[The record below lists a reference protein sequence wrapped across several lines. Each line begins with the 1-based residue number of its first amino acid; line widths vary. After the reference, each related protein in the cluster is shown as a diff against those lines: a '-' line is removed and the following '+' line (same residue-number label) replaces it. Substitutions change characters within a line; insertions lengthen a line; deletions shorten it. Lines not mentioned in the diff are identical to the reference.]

1 MNNHCNIS
9 RRSRDA
15 FVRALHTAVEGRARY
30 KINGLQGSQAFK
42 KYLELKLS
50 EVQGITQVSANPS
63 TGNVL
68 VLYQPGHSVLA
79 LAAQIERLVIEYA
92 KQTQHS
98 IVGASKKINLP
109 QKKAKKLSASNKK
122 SHKLTANTH
131 QQEIATWH
139 LKETD
144 TVITELKTSPESGLT
159 AKKAQQKLKKYGPNA
174 LPEAD
179 PRSGLSM
186 FIDQFKSL
194 PVGLLAVAAG
204 VSVATGGLVD
214 AVVIMG
220 VVVINAAI
228 GYATES
234 NSEKVIRSL
243 KNLVNPTAFVLRDR
257 NIVEISAQEIV
268 IGDILILKPGSYVP
282 ADARLL
288 EARRL
293 SIDESA
299 LTGESMPV
307 SKSAQT
313 LVGENIALG
322 DRTNMVYMGTL
333 VTGGQGT
340 AVVVATGKYTEMGN
354 IQMMVS
360 EATLPETPMEKQLD
374 KAGSQL
380 VMVSG
385 AVCALFFG
393 IGILRGNTLLQ
404 MLKSSISLAVAAVPE
419 GLPTVATTT
428 LALGIANM
436 RKHNVLIRRLDAV
449 ETLGSVQTIC
459 MDKTGTITANRMTV
473 VELCTDNKCIQASA
487 DQLLFGNETV
497 NPYENEQL
505 LKLIHVLTL
514 CNESEVEKEGDEYTV
529 RGSATEN
536 ALIDVAM
543 KGGVNVLSLR
553 ASYPRLKIN
562 HRSQERNYMATLHAT
577 PDEQQKLIAVKGSP
591 SEVLSL
597 CSWQIKNGEK
607 VPLTEADKQ
616 VIENDNDD
624 MAGKALRVL
633 GVAYLLCKDAE
644 IERRGDAESEN
655 ILAASPHPC
664 VPVSSSDVSFE
675 NIHHGDNLIWLGLVG
690 MIDPIRNGV
699 QGLMG
704 DFHQAGIDTV
714 MITGDQSPTAY
725 AIGKELNLSKGEQ
738 LQILDSTHLN
748 NLEPEVMKGL
758 CDRVHVFAR
767 ISPANKL
774 QVVQALQSSGKVV
787 AMTGDGINDA
797 PALKAADVGIAMGHT
812 GTDVA
817 REVADV
823 ILEDD
828 NLETMIIA
836 VSHGRTIYN
845 NIRKSVHYLLS
856 TNASEIMVMLAAT
869 TAGIGHPLTAIQLL
883 WVNLVSDIFPALALA
898 MEAPEPDVLLTPP
911 RDPNEPIIRNA
922 DFGRILLESAA
933 LSASTLAAYWYGI
946 SRYGFGAQASTIG
959 FMSLTIAQ
967 LLHTYTCRSQTHTI
981 FSKQKLPPNKYL
993 NIAIGGSL
1001 ALQIVAAIVP
1011 GLKGLLQIS
1020 PINLIDTA
1028 VIGSSAVLPF
1038 LFNEGRKEIA
1048 TRYLRGD
1055 QNSPRLL
1062 PGVKDDSAAKPKLE
1076 AAEQQEVELQTVAVV
1091 VS

>member
-1 MNNHCNIS
+1 MNNHCNVS

-15 FVRALHTAVEGRARY
+15 LVRALHTAVEGRARY
-30 KINGLQGSQAFK
+30 KINGLQGSEALK

-50 EVQGITQVSANPS
+50 EAQGITQVSANTS

-68 VLYQPGHSVLA
+68 VFYRPGHSVLA
-79 LAAQIERLVIEYA
+79 LAAQIERLVIEYV
-92 KQTQHS
+92 KQSHS
-98 IVGASKKINLP
+98 SIAEAAKKINRF
-109 QKKAKKLSASNKK
+109 QKKPKNLPASNKK
-122 SHKLTANTH
+122 SHQLTASTQ
-131 QQEIATWH
+131 QQETATWH

-144 TVITELKTSPESGLT
+144 AVITELKTSQVSGLT
-159 AKKAQQKLKKYGPNA
+159 TKKAQEKLKKYGPNA

-186 FIDQFKSL
+186 FVDQFKSL

-214 AVVIMG
+214 ALVIMG

-243 KNLVNPTAFVLRDR
+243 KNLVNPTAFVLRDGK
-257 NIVEISAQEIV
+257 IVEISAQEIV

-282 ADARLL
+282 ADARIL

-313 LVGENIALG
+313 LVGDNIPLG

-340 AVVVATGKYTEMGN
+340 AVVVATGKYTEMGK
-354 IQMMVS
+354 IQMMVT

-374 KAGSQL
+374 QAGSQL

-385 AVCALFFG
+385 AVCVLFFG
-393 IGILRGNTLLQ
+393 IGLWRGNTLLQ

-487 DQLLFGNETV
+487 DQLLLGNETV

-514 CNESEVEKEGDEYTV
+514 CNESEVEKEGDEYTI

-536 ALIDVAM
+536 ALIDVAI
-543 KGGVNVLSLR
+543 KAGVNVTSLR
-553 ASYPRLKIN
+553 ANYPRLKIN
-562 HRSQERNYMATLHAT
+562 HRSQERNYMVTLHAT
-577 PDEQQKLIAVKGSP
+577 PNEQQKLIAVKGSP

-597 CSWQIKNGEK
+597 CSWQIQNGEK
-607 VPLTEADKQ
+607 VPLTEADRQ
-616 VIENDNDD
+616 AIENDNDD

-633 GVAYLLCKDAE
+633 GAAYQLD
-644 IERRGDAESEN
+644 DSET
-655 ILAASPHPC
+655 
-664 VPVSSSDVSFE
+664 
-675 NIHHGDNLIWLGLVG
+675 IHTRDLIWLGLVG

-699 QGLMG
+699 QGLME

-911 RDPNEPIIRNA
+911 RDPKEPIIRNA
-922 DFGRILLESAA
+922 DFGRILVESAA
-933 LSASTLAAYWYGI
+933 LSASALAAYWYGI
-946 SRYGFGAQASTIG
+946 SRYGFGPQASTIG
-959 FMSLTIAQ
+959 FMSLTMAQ
-967 LLHTYTCRSQTHTI
+967 LLHTFTCRSQTHTI

-993 NIAIGGSL
+993 NMAIGGSFV
-1001 ALQIVAAIVP
+1001 LQILAAIVP

-1020 PINLIDTA
+1020 PINLVDTA

-1048 TRYLRGD
+1048 TRYLRV
-1055 QNSPRLL
+1055 NHNFPRLL
-1062 PGVKDDSAAKPKLE
+1062 AGSKYDSATSPVLE
-1076 AAEQQEVELQTVAVV
+1076 AGEQQEVELETTAVV
-1091 VS
+1091 VSS

>member
-1 MNNHCNIS
+1 MNNHCNVS
-9 RRSRDA
+9 HRSRGA

-30 KINGLQGSQAFK
+30 KINGLQGSEAFK

-50 EVQGITQVSANPS
+50 EVQGITKVSANPS
-63 TGNVL
+63 SGNVL
-68 VLYQPGHSVLA
+68 VLYQPEHSVLA

-92 KQTQHS
+92 KQSQHS
-98 IVGASKKINLP
+98 IVGATKKINRF
-109 QKKAKKLSASNKK
+109 QKKAKKLPASNKK
-122 SHKLTANTH
+122 SHQLTANTH
-131 QQEIATWH
+131 QQQIATWH

-144 TVITELKTSPESGLT
+144 AVITELKTSQESGLT
-159 AKKAQQKLKKYGPNA
+159 TKKAEQKLKKYGPNA

-307 SKSAQT
+307 TKSAQT

-374 KAGSQL
+374 RAGSQL

-393 IGILRGNTLLQ
+393 IGILRGNSLLQ

-487 DQLLFGNETV
+487 DQLLFGNEAV

-514 CNESEVEKEGDEYTV
+514 CNESEVEQEGDEYTV

-553 ASYPRLKIN
+553 ANYPRLKIN

-597 CSWQIKNGEK
+597 CNWQIKNGEK
-607 VPLTEADKQ
+607 VPLTEADRQ
-616 VIENDNDD
+616 AIENDNDD

-633 GVAYLLCKDAE
+633 GVAYQLD
-644 IERRGDAESEN
+644 ESEK
-655 ILAASPHPC
+655 
-664 VPVSSSDVSFE
+664 
-675 NIHHGDNLIWLGLVG
+675 IHTHDLIWLGLVG

-704 DFHQAGIDTV
+704 GFHQAGIDTV

-758 CDRVHVFAR
+758 LHRVHVFAR

-911 RDPNEPIIRNA
+911 RDPKEPIIRSS
-922 DFGRILLESAA
+922 DFGRILVESAA
-933 LSASTLAAYWYGI
+933 LSASTLGAYWYGI
-946 SRYGFGAQASTIG
+946 SRYGFGPQASTIG

-967 LLHTYTCRSQTHTI
+967 LLHTFTCRSQTHTI

-993 NIAIGGSL
+993 NMAIGGSL

-1020 PINLIDTA
+1020 PINLVDTA

-1048 TRYLRGD
+1048 TRYLRGEH
-1055 QNSPRLL
+1055 NSSRLL
-1062 PGVKDDSAAKPKLE
+1062 PGSKDDSATSRVLE
-1076 AAEQQEVELQTVAVV
+1076 AAEEQEVELQTVAVV

>member
-9 RRSRDA
+9 RRSRGA

-30 KINGLQGSQAFK
+30 KINGLQGSEAFK

-50 EVQGITQVSANPS
+50 EVQGITQVNANPS
-63 TGNVL
+63 SGNVL
-68 VLYQPGHSVLA
+68 VLYQPEHSVLA
-79 LAAQIERLVIEYA
+79 LAAQIERLVIEYT
-92 KQTQHS
+92 KQSQHS
-98 IVGASKKINLP
+98 IVRATKKINRFP
-109 QKKAKKLSASNKK
+109 KKAKKLPASNKK
-122 SHKLTANTH
+122 SNQLTANTH
-131 QQEIATWH
+131 QQQIATWH
-139 LKETD
+139 LKDTD
-144 TVITELKTSPESGLT
+144 AVITELKTSQESGLT
-159 AKKAQQKLKKYGPNA
+159 TKKAEQKLKKYGPNA

-288 EARRL
+288 EARHL

-307 SKSAQT
+307 TKSAQT

-374 KAGSQL
+374 RAGSQL

-385 AVCALFFG
+385 VVCALFFG
-393 IGILRGNTLLQ
+393 IGILRGNSLLQ

-487 DQLLFGNETV
+487 DELLLGNEAV

-514 CNESEVEKEGDEYTV
+514 CNESEVEKEGDEYNV

-536 ALIDVAM
+536 ALIDVAI
-543 KGGVNVLSLR
+543 KGGVNIPSLR
-553 ASYPRLKIN
+553 ANYPRLKIN

-577 PDEQQKLIAVKGSP
+577 PDEKQKLIAVKGSP

-597 CSWQIKNGEK
+597 CNWQIQNGEK
-607 VPLTEADKQ
+607 VPLTEADRQ
-616 VIENDNDD
+616 AIENDNDD

-633 GVAYLLCKDAE
+633 GAAYQLD
-644 IERRGDAESEN
+644 DT
-655 ILAASPHPC
+655 
-664 VPVSSSDVSFE
+664 E
-675 NIHHGDNLIWLGLVG
+675 NIHTRDLIWLGLVG

-704 DFHQAGIDTV
+704 GFHQAGIDTV

-758 CDRVHVFAR
+758 LHRVHVFAR

-911 RDPNEPIIRNA
+911 RDPKEPIIRNS

-946 SRYGFGAQASTIG
+946 SRYGFGPQASTIG

-967 LLHTYTCRSQTHTI
+967 LLHTFTCRSQTHTI

-993 NIAIGGSL
+993 NMAIGGSL

-1020 PINLIDTA
+1020 PINLVDTA

-1038 LFNEGRKEIA
+1038 LFNEGRKEVA
-1048 TRYLRGD
+1048 TRYFRGD
-1055 QNSPRLL
+1055 HNSPRLL
-1062 PGVKDDSAAKPKLE
+1062 SSSQDDSAVTRQLE

>member
-1 MNNHCNIS
+1 LNEEMKNHCNVS
-9 RRSRDA
+9 RRRRNA
-15 FVRALHTAVEGRARY
+15 LVKALHTAVEGRARY
-30 KINGLQGSQAFK
+30 KINGLQGSEALK
-42 KYLELKLS
+42 KYLELELS
-50 EVQGITQVSANPS
+50 GAEGITQVSANPS

-68 VLYQPGHSVLA
+68 VIYQPGHNASA
-79 LAAQIERLVIEYA
+79 IAAQIERLVIEYA
-92 KQTQHS
+92 KQSQHS
-98 IVGASKKINLP
+98 ITVGTANKINRAE
-109 QKKAKKLSASNKK
+109 KKAKNLPASNKK
-122 SHKLTANTH
+122 LNNRQQKLTNDAP
-131 QQEIATWH
+131 QQEIVAWH

-144 TVITELKTSPESGLT
+144 VVIAELKTSKASGLSS
-159 AKKAQQKLKKYGPNA
+159 KKAQEKLKKYGPNT
-174 LPEAD
+174 LPEAE

-243 KNLVNPTAFVLRDR
+243 KNLVNPTAFTIRDGS
-257 NIVEISAQEIV
+257 IQEISAHEIV
-268 IGDILILKPGSYVP
+268 VGDILVLKPGSYVP

-288 EARRL
+288 EAQRL

-307 SKSAQT
+307 TKSAHT
-313 LVGENIALG
+313 LIGENVPLG
-322 DRTNMVYMGTL
+322 DRHNMVYMGTL

-340 AVVVATGKYTEMGN
+340 AVVVATGKHTEMGK

-360 EATLPETPMEKQLD
+360 EATMPETPMEKQLD
-374 KAGSQL
+374 QAGSQL

-393 IGILRGNTLLQ
+393 IGLWRGNGLLQ
-404 MLKSSISLAVAAVPE
+404 MLKASISLAVAAVPE

-459 MDKTGTITANRMTV
+459 MDKTGTITANRMTA
-473 VELCTDNKCIQASA
+473 VELCTDNKCIQVGH
-487 DQLLFGNETV
+487 DQLLVGHEPI
-497 NPYENEQL
+497 NPYDNEQL

-514 CNESEVEKEGDEYTV
+514 CNESEVEQEGDEYIV

-536 ALIDVAM
+536 ALIDVAI
-543 KGGVNVLSLR
+543 KGGVNVISLR
-553 ASYPRLKIN
+553 ANYPRLKIS
-562 HRSQERNYMATLHAT
+562 HRSQERNYMTTLHAT
-577 PDEQQKLIAVKGSP
+577 PDERQNLIAVKGSP

-597 CSWQIKNGEK
+597 CSWQIKNGHK
-607 VPLTEADKQ
+607 VPLTEADRLA
-616 VIENDNDD
+616 IENENED

-633 GVAYLLCKDAE
+633 GAAYQLDDCDGLHTRD
-644 IERRGDAESEN
+644 D
-655 ILAASPHPC
+655 
-664 VPVSSSDVSFE
+664 
-675 NIHHGDNLIWLGLVG
+675 LIWLGLVG
-690 MIDPIRNGV
+690 MIDPVRNGV
-699 QGLMG
+699 KGLMG

-738 LQILDSTHLN
+738 LQILDSTHLSN
-748 NLEPEVMKGL
+748 IDPEVMKGL
-758 CDRVHVFAR
+758 LHRVHVFAR

-774 QVVQALQSSGKVV
+774 QVVQALQGSGKVV

-823 ILEDD
+823 VLEDD
-828 NLETMIIA
+828 NLETMIVA

-845 NIRKSVHYLLS
+845 NIRKSVHFLLS
-856 TNASEIMVMLAAT
+856 TNTSEIMVMLAAT
-869 TAGIGHPLTAIQLL
+869 TAGIGHPMTAIQLL
-883 WVNLVSDIFPALALA
+883 WLNLITDIFPALALA
-898 MEAPEPDVLLTPP
+898 MEAPEPDVLLMPP
-911 RDPNEPIIRNA
+911 RDPKEPIIKGS
-922 DFGRILLESAA
+922 DFKRIILESAA
-933 LSASTLAAYWYGI
+933 LSASALAAYWYGI
-946 SRYGFGAQASTIG
+946 KRYGIGPQASTIG
-959 FMSLTIAQ
+959 FMSLTMAQ
-967 LLHTYTCRSQTHTI
+967 LLHTLSCRSQNHSI
-981 FSKQKLPPNKYL
+981 FSKQKLPANKYL
-993 NIAIGGSL
+993 NIALGGSFV
-1001 ALQIVAAIVP
+1001 LQILAATVP
-1011 GLKGLLQIS
+1011 GLKGLLQIA
-1020 PINLIDTA
+1020 PIGLVDAT
-1028 VIGSSAVLPF
+1028 VIGSSAVVPF
-1038 LFNEGRKEIA
+1038 LVNEGRKEL
-1048 TRYLRGD
+1048 TTKYLQGD
-1055 QNSPRLL
+1055 NNSTRLL
-1062 PGVKDDSAAKPKLE
+1062 PASNNDVAAIAHLE
-1076 AAEQQEVELQTVAVV
+1076 TEHQEVEPQTVAVV
-1091 VS
+1091 SY

>member
-9 RRSRDA
+9 RRSRGA

-30 KINGLQGSQAFK
+30 KINGLQGSIAFK
-42 KYLELKLS
+42 KYLELNLS

-68 VLYQPGHSVLA
+68 VFYQPGHTVLA
-79 LAAQIERLVIEYA
+79 LAAQIERLVIDYT
-92 KQTQHS
+92 KQSHSS
-98 IVGASKKINLP
+98 IVRAAKKINRF
-109 QKKAKKLSASNKK
+109 QKKAKKLPASKKK
-122 SHKLTANTH
+122 SSQLTANTH

-139 LKETD
+139 LQETD
-144 TVITELKTSPESGLT
+144 AVITELKTSQESGLT
-159 AKKAQQKLKKYGPNA
+159 TKKAQDKLKKYGPNT

-186 FIDQFKSL
+186 FVDQFKSL

-243 KNLVNPTAFVLRDR
+243 KNLVTPTAFALRDR

-299 LTGESMPV
+299 LTGESMPA
-307 SKSAQT
+307 SKYAQT

-340 AVVVATGKYTEMGN
+340 AVVVATGKYTEMGK

-380 VMVSG
+380 VIVSG

-393 IGILRGNTLLQ
+393 IGILRGNSLLQ

-487 DQLLFGNETV
+487 DQLLFGNEAV

-514 CNESEVEKEGDEYTV
+514 CNESEVEQEGDEYTV

-536 ALIDVAM
+536 ALIDVAI
-543 KGGVNVLSLR
+543 KGGVNVTALR

-597 CSWQIKNGEK
+597 CNWQIKNGEK
-607 VPLTEADKQ
+607 VPLTEADRQ

-633 GVAYLLCKDAE
+633 GVAYQLD
-644 IERRGDAESEN
+644 ESEK
-655 ILAASPHPC
+655 
-664 VPVSSSDVSFE
+664 
-675 NIHHGDNLIWLGLVG
+675 IHTRDLIWLGLVG

-704 DFHQAGIDTV
+704 GFHQAGIDTV

-725 AIGKELNLSKGEQ
+725 AIAKELNLSKGEQ

-758 CDRVHVFAR
+758 LHRVHVFAR

-911 RDPNEPIIRNA
+911 RDPKESIIRTS
-922 DFGRILLESAA
+922 DFGRILVESAA

-946 SRYGFGAQASTIG
+946 SRYGFGPQASTIG
-959 FMSLTIAQ
+959 FMSLTMAQ
-967 LLHTYTCRSQTHTI
+967 LLHTFTCRSQTHTI
-981 FSKQKLPPNKYL
+981 FSKEKLPPNKYL
-993 NIAIGGSL
+993 NIAIGSSL
-1001 ALQIVAAIVP
+1001 VLQILAATVP

-1020 PINLIDTA
+1020 PINLVDTA

-1055 QNSPRLL
+1055 HNSPRLL
-1062 PGVKDDSAAKPKLE
+1062 PSSKYDSGVIPQLE

>member
-1 MNNHCNIS
+1 MNNHCNVS

-15 FVRALHTAVEGRARY
+15 LVRALHTAVKGRARY
-30 KINGLQGSQAFK
+30 KINGLQGSEAFK

-50 EVQGITQVSANPS
+50 EAQGITQVSANTS

-68 VLYQPGHSVLA
+68 VFYQPGHTVLA
-79 LAAQIERLVIEYA
+79 LAAQIERLVIEYV
-92 KQTQHS
+92 KQSHS
-98 IVGASKKINLP
+98 SIAEAAKKINQF
-109 QKKAKKLSASNKK
+109 QKKAKNLPASNKK
-122 SHKLTANTH
+122 SHQLTANTH
-131 QQEIATWH
+131 QQKIATWH

-144 TVITELKTSPESGLT
+144 AVITELKTSQESGLT
-159 AKKAQQKLKKYGPNA
+159 TKKAQKKLKKYGPNA

-186 FIDQFKSL
+186 FVDQFKSL

-214 AVVIMG
+214 ALVIMG

-243 KNLVNPTAFVLRDR
+243 KNLVNPTAFVIRDR

-307 SKSAQT
+307 SKSTQT

-340 AVVVATGKYTEMGN
+340 AVVVATGKYTEMGK

-360 EATLPETPMEKQLD
+360 EAKLPETPMEKQLD

-393 IGILRGNTLLQ
+393 IGILRGNSLLQ

-487 DQLLFGNETV
+487 DQLLFGNEAV

-505 LKLIHVLTL
+505 LKLIHILTL

-536 ALIDVAM
+536 ALIDVAI
-543 KGGVNVLSLR
+543 KAGVNVPSVR
-553 ASYPRLKIN
+553 ANYPRLKIN

-607 VPLTEADKQ
+607 VPLTEADRQ
-616 VIENDNDD
+616 AIENDNDD
-624 MAGKALRVL
+624 MASKALRVL
-633 GVAYLLCKDAE
+633 GAAYQLD
-644 IERRGDAESEN
+644 GSEN
-655 ILAASPHPC
+655 IHTR
-664 VPVSSSDVSFE
+664 D
-675 NIHHGDNLIWLGLVG
+675 LIWLGLVG

-699 QGLMG
+699 QDLMG
-704 DFHQAGIDTV
+704 GFHQAGIDTV

-758 CDRVHVFAR
+758 LHRVHVFAR

-911 RDPNEPIIRNA
+911 RDPNEPIIRSS
-922 DFGRILLESAA
+922 DFGRILVESAA
-933 LSASTLAAYWYGI
+933 LSASALAAYWYGI
-946 SRYGFGAQASTIG
+946 SRYGFGPQASTIG
-959 FMSLTIAQ
+959 FMSLTMAQ
-967 LLHTYTCRSQTHTI
+967 LLHTFTCRSQTHTI

-993 NIAIGGSL
+993 NIAIGGSFV
-1001 ALQIVAAIVP
+1001 LQIVAAIVP

-1020 PINLIDTA
+1020 PLNLVDTA

-1038 LFNEGRKEIA
+1038 LFNEGRKEVA

-1055 QNSPRLL
+1055 HNSPRLL
-1062 PGVKDDSAAKPKLE
+1062 AGSKYDSAVSPVLE
-1076 AAEQQEVELQTVAVV
+1076 AAQQQEVELETTAVV

>member
-1 MNNHCNIS
+1 
-9 RRSRDA
+9 
-15 FVRALHTAVEGRARY
+15 
-30 KINGLQGSQAFK
+30 
-42 KYLELKLS
+42 LS
-50 EVQGITQVSANPS
+50 EAQGITQVSANPS

-79 LAAQIERLVIEYA
+79 LAAQIERLVIEYT
-92 KQTQHS
+92 KQSQRS
-98 IVGASKKINLP
+98 IVGAAKQINRS
-109 QKKAKKLSASNKK
+109 QKKAKNLPASNKK
-122 SHKLTANTH
+122 SHQLTANTH
-131 QQEIATWH
+131 QQETATWH

-144 TVITELKTSPESGLT
+144 AVITELKTCQVSGLT
-159 AKKAQQKLKKYGPNA
+159 TKKAQKKLKKYGANA
-174 LPEAD
+174 LPEAE

-186 FIDQFKSL
+186 FVDQFKSL

-214 AVVIMG
+214 ALVIMG

-257 NIVEISAQEIV
+257 NIQEISAQEIV

-313 LVGENIALG
+313 LVGENIPLG

-340 AVVVATGKYTEMGN
+340 AVVVATGKYTEMGK

-374 KAGSQL
+374 QAGSQL

-393 IGILRGNTLLQ
+393 IGLWRGNTLLQ

-487 DQLLFGNETV
+487 DQLLFGNEAV

-514 CNESEVEKEGDEYTV
+514 CSESEVEKEGDEYTV

-536 ALIDVAM
+536 ALIDVAI
-543 KGGVNVLSLR
+543 KGGVNVPSLR
-553 ASYPRLKIN
+553 ANYPRLKIN

-607 VPLTEADKQ
+607 VPLTEADRQ
-616 VIENDNDD
+616 VIENENED

-633 GVAYLLCKDAE
+633 GTAYLLCDDAE
-644 IERRGDAESEN
+644 TERRGDAETEN
-655 ILAASPHPC
+655 IPASPCPR
-664 VPVSSSDVSFE
+664 VPVSSSPVSSSPVSSE

-699 QGLMG
+699 QDLMG
-704 DFHQAGIDTV
+704 GFHQAGIDTV

-758 CDRVHVFAR
+758 CDRIHVFAR

-911 RDPNEPIIRNA
+911 RDPKEPIIRSS
-922 DFGRILLESAA
+922 DFGRILVESAA
-933 LSASTLAAYWYGI
+933 LSASALAAYWYGI
-946 SRYGFGAQASTIG
+946 SRYGFGPQASTIG
-959 FMSLTIAQ
+959 FMSLTMAQ
-967 LLHTYTCRSQTHTI
+967 LLHTFTCRSQTHTI

-993 NIAIGGSL
+993 NIAIGGSFI
-1001 ALQIVAAIVP
+1001 LQILAATVP

-1020 PINLIDTA
+1020 PINLVDTA

-1038 LFNEGRKEIA
+1038 LFNEGRKEVA
-1048 TRYLRGD
+1048 TRYLRGGN
-1055 QNSPRLL
+1055 NSPRLL
-1062 PGVKDDSAAKPKLE
+1062 PASKDDSAASPVLE

>member
-9 RRSRDA
+9 RRSRAA
-15 FVRALHTAVEGRARY
+15 FVRALHTAVKGRARY
-30 KINGLQGSQAFK
+30 KINGLQGSEAFK
-42 KYLELKLS
+42 KYLELRLS

-68 VLYQPGHSVLA
+68 VLYQPGQTVLA
-79 LAAQIERLVIEYA
+79 LAAQIEHLVIEYT
-92 KQTQHS
+92 KQSQHS
-98 IVGASKKINLP
+98 IVKATKKINRFP
-109 QKKAKKLSASNKK
+109 KKAKKPASNKK
-122 SHKLTANTH
+122 SHQLTANTH

-144 TVITELKTSPESGLT
+144 AVITELKTSQESGLT
-159 AKKAQQKLKKYGPNA
+159 TNKAQQKLKQYGPNA
-174 LPEAD
+174 LPEAH

-257 NIVEISAQEIV
+257 NIQEISAQEIV

-299 LTGESMPV
+299 LTGESMPA
-307 SKSAQT
+307 SKYAQT

-374 KAGSQL
+374 RAGSQL

-393 IGILRGNTLLQ
+393 IGILRGNSLLQ

-487 DQLLFGNETV
+487 DELLFGKEAV

-536 ALIDVAM
+536 ALIDVAI
-543 KGGVNVLSLR
+543 KGGVNVPNLR
-553 ASYPRLKIN
+553 ANYPRLKIN
-562 HRSQERNYMATLHAT
+562 HRSQERNYMATLHTT

-633 GVAYLLCKDAE
+633 GVAYQLDETEK
-644 IERRGDAESEN
+644 
-655 ILAASPHPC
+655 
-664 VPVSSSDVSFE
+664 
-675 NIHHGDNLIWLGLVG
+675 IHTRDLIWLGLVG

-699 QGLMG
+699 QDLMG
-704 DFHQAGIDTV
+704 GFHQAGIDTV

-758 CDRVHVFAR
+758 LHRVHVFAR

-911 RDPNEPIIRNA
+911 RDPKEPIIRSS
-922 DFGRILLESAA
+922 DFGRILVESAA

-946 SRYGFGAQASTIG
+946 TRYGFGPQASTIG

-981 FSKQKLPPNKYL
+981 FSKEKLPPNKYL
-993 NIAIGGSL
+993 NIAIGSSL
-1001 ALQIVAAIVP
+1001 ALQILAAIVP

-1020 PINLIDTA
+1020 PINLVDTA

-1055 QNSPRLL
+1055 HNSPRLL
-1062 PGVKDDSAAKPKLE
+1062 PSSKNDSATSPVLE

-1091 VS
+1091 VC

>member
-9 RRSRDA
+9 RRSRAA
-15 FVRALHTAVEGRARY
+15 FVRALHTAVKGRARY
-30 KINGLQGSQAFK
+30 KINGLQGSEAFK
-42 KYLELKLS
+42 KYLELRLS

-68 VLYQPGHSVLA
+68 VLYQPGQTVLA
-79 LAAQIERLVIEYA
+79 LAAQIEHLVIEYT
-92 KQTQHS
+92 KQSQHS
-98 IVGASKKINLP
+98 IVKATKKINRFP
-109 QKKAKKLSASNKK
+109 KKAKKPASNKK
-122 SHKLTANTH
+122 SHQLTANTH

-144 TVITELKTSPESGLT
+144 AVITELKTSQESGLT
-159 AKKAQQKLKKYGPNA
+159 TNKAQQKLKQYGPNA
-174 LPEAD
+174 LPEAH

-299 LTGESMPV
+299 LTGESMPA
-307 SKSAQT
+307 SKYAQT

-374 KAGSQL
+374 RAGSQL

-393 IGILRGNTLLQ
+393 IGILRGNSLLQ

-487 DQLLFGNETV
+487 DELLFGKEAV

-536 ALIDVAM
+536 ALIDVAI
-543 KGGVNVLSLR
+543 KGGVNVPNLR
-553 ASYPRLKIN
+553 ANYPRLKIN
-562 HRSQERNYMATLHAT
+562 HRSQERNYMATLHTT

-633 GVAYLLCKDAE
+633 GVAYQLDETEK
-644 IERRGDAESEN
+644 
-655 ILAASPHPC
+655 
-664 VPVSSSDVSFE
+664 
-675 NIHHGDNLIWLGLVG
+675 IHTRDLIWLGLVG

-699 QGLMG
+699 QDLMG
-704 DFHQAGIDTV
+704 GFHQAGIDTV

-758 CDRVHVFAR
+758 LHRVHVFAR

-911 RDPNEPIIRNA
+911 RDPKEPIIRSS
-922 DFGRILLESAA
+922 DFGRILVESAA

-946 SRYGFGAQASTIG
+946 TRYGFGPQASTIG
-959 FMSLTIAQ
+959 FMSLTMAQ
-967 LLHTYTCRSQTHTI
+967 LLHTFTCRSQTHTI
-981 FSKQKLPPNKYL
+981 FSKEKLPPNKYL
-993 NIAIGGSL
+993 NIAIGSSL
-1001 ALQIVAAIVP
+1001 ALQILAAIVP

-1020 PINLIDTA
+1020 PINLVDTA

-1055 QNSPRLL
+1055 HNSPRLL
-1062 PGVKDDSAAKPKLE
+1062 PSSKNDSATSPVLE

-1091 VS
+1091 VC